1 VYPFERFTE
10 RAKKVLTLAQEEAE
24 KSHHSY
30 IGTEHLLIGLLR
42 EGDGLA
48 ARALAD
54 FGVEIEGVRTAIAN
68 VLGANERI
76 RVQQI
81 IPTSRVKKVIELAF
95 EEAQRTTE
103 THVGT
108 QHLLLGLLIEGEG
121 IAARV
126 LQDLD
131 IDAEKVRANLPAKV
145 DEDSIGDQP
154 IRGDLRSG
162 DTRYYDTSE
171 SESESFSPRRRWFGS
186 VNSCTSEALSALALA
201 EEEAVKSALGYM
213 GTEHLL
219 LGLVRQAEGT
229 AAQVLLALGV
239 DLSNVRQEVA
249 RNPPP
254 SPRLLVQT
262 VLPTSGLRAV
272 SALARRSA
280 LHEPSERVDT
290 QHLLLAIAALDQES
304 GARVLAALGVDRAAI
319 QERVTRFDGGA
330 MA

>member
-1 VYPFERFTE
+1 MYPFERFTE
-10 RAKKVLTLAQEEAE
+10 RAKKVLILAQEEAE

-95 EEAQRTTE
+95 EEAQRTQE

-126 LQDLD
+126 LQGLD

-154 IRGDLRSG
+154 IRGHLRSG
-162 DTRYYDTSE
+162 ETRYYDT

-186 VNSCTSEALSALALA
+186 VNSFTSEALSALALA

-219 LGLVRQAEGT
+219 VGLVRQAEGT
-229 AAQVLLALGV
+229 AAQVLLTLGV

-280 LHEPSERVDT
+280 LNDPSERVDT
-290 QHLLLAIAALDQES
+290 QHLLLAITALDQES

-319 QERVTRFDGGA
+319 QDRVNRFDGEA

>member
-1 VYPFERFTE
+1 
-10 RAKKVLTLAQEEAE
+10 
-24 KSHHSY
+24 
-30 IGTEHLLIGLLR
+30 
-42 EGDGLA
+42 
-48 ARALAD
+48 
-54 FGVEIEGVRTAIAN
+54 
-68 VLGANERI
+68 
-76 RVQQI
+76 
-81 IPTSRVKKVIELAF
+81 
-95 EEAQRTTE
+95 
-103 THVGT
+103 
-108 QHLLLGLLIEGEG
+108 
-121 IAARV
+121 
-126 LQDLD
+126 
-131 IDAEKVRANLPAKV
+131 
-145 DEDSIGDQP
+145 
-154 IRGDLRSG
+154 
-162 DTRYYDTSE
+162 
-171 SESESFSPRRRWFGS
+171 
-186 VNSCTSEALSALALA
+186 
-201 EEEAVKSALGYM
+201 M